1 MSDTTYYVLIK
12 QGTESGSDTGSYMN
26 AANAVDSSGN
36 YYFISVLTSAAYNA
50 IYEDYRELIG
60 FVETTDLTTTLNGY
74 YFATDQTTAFTPP
87 IIFGDNW

>member
-12 QGTESGSDTGSYMN
+12 QGSESGDDTGGYMN

-36 YYFISVLTSAAYNA
+36 YYFISVFNESAYTAITST
-50 IYEDYRELIG
+50 YRELIG

-74 YFATDQTTAFTPP
+74 YFATNQTTAFTPP